1 MTTII
6 LVIIGILAVGLAVF
20 SWRFE
25 NCGTVDTRSR
35 QKAFSRKIQNKRY
48 QKNNVLLA
56 IFLYGM
62 TQKRGLK

>member
-6 LVIIGILAVGLAVF
+6 LVIVGILAVGLAVF

-25 NCGTVDTRSR
+25 NWIRSR